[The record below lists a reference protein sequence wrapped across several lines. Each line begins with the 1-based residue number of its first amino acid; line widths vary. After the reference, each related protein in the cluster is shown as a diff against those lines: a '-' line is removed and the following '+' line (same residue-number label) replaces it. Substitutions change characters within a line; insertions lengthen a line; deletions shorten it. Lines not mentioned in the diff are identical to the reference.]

1 MFFPPLIFL
10 MMLVFF
16 VLAVILLPFLLL
28 GMIGEAFLRLGL
40 PPAWSS
46 RCLSSPCWAAW

>member
-28 GMIGEAFLRLGL
+28 GMVGEAFLRLGL
-40 PPAWSS
+40 PPGLVFSLLHPHPAG
-46 RCLSSPCWAAW
+46 